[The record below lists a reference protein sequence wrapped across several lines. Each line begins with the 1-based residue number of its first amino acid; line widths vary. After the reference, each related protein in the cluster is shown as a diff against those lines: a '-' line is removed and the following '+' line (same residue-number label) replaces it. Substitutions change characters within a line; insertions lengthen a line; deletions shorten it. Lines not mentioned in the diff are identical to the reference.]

1 MNIILQPR
9 QFEDM
14 HFSLKELVHTI
25 YSNSLFFAEL
35 PICKEKGNFIQSK
48 INKNYEMC
56 SEDNHLKKEEKS
68 LPSTAHSYFLFFCKI
83 LTTFSWKEKKKKK
96 RNRNP
101 FINLSDKVKVS
112 KLSKVFLLAFLFS
125 EPLS

>member
-48 INKNYEMC
+48 INKKLRNVFTRQ
-56 SEDNHLKKEEKS
+56 SLKERRKS
-68 LPSTAHSYFLFFCKI
+68 LPSTAHSYFSFFFMERKE
-83 LTTFSWKEKKKKK
+83 EKKKEIET
-96 RNRNP
+96 R
-101 FINLSDKVKVS
+101 
-112 KLSKVFLLAFLFS
+112 LLI
-125 EPLS
+125 

>member
-1 MNIILQPR
+1 
-9 QFEDM
+9 M

-35 PICKEKGNFIQSK
+35 PIFKEKGNFIQSN
-48 INKNYEMC
+48 INKKLRNMFTRQ
-56 SEDNHLKKEEKS
+56 SFKERRKS
-68 LPSTAHSYFLFFCKI
+68 LPSAAHSYFLFFCKI